1 MIEEYNRRLDE
12 RAKRRDFVLQ
22 YKLLDSQYQFAQK
35 QEEQK
40 AAIIFRPFMRF
51 TASHE
56 EYLSLLNNFAE
67 LTVHQNVMTN
77 LRKMRSIV
85 SEEGDLES
93 AHIYMTRKRKKYV
106 ENWERT
112 YQSSFQDKRRRKIY
126 KKTNLNDGSIVLQED
141 NEHM

>member
-56 EYLSLLNNFAE
+56 EYLSLLNNFVE

-93 AHIYMTRKRKKYV
+93 AHTYMTRKRKKYV
-106 ENWERT
+106 
-112 YQSSFQDKRRRKIY
+112 
-126 KKTNLNDGSIVLQED
+126 
-141 NEHM
+141 